1 MIKVSVTVPVYNA
14 EPYLR
19 QCLDSLAAQTLREVE
34 FILVDDGSTDGSGA
48 VCDEYAARD
57 ARFRVFH
64 QPNGGSASARQTGL
78 DHVQGEYYTVC
89 DSDDWVEPTMYEELY
104 NKAVADDAD
113 IVVSDLMYNY
123 SDGSTRV
130 IPGNKGPMRYDLYLR
145 NVISGAVGG
154 NTCSKLFRNSI
165 LRKYQIAYKQG
176 INQGEDALFMLN
188 VLLHP
193 VRITYLPKA
202 FYHYRRELGGNTYT
216 NRPTMASFRQIE
228 YIHKWKHE
236 HFNVVEYEKELFF
249 STINRA
255 FTALRIPDFP
265 ISEYKE
271 LVQRELP
278 YAQFFKYHAFSLK
291 ALLVLFSKMSFP
303 ATKLVFRLSY
313 KIFYR

>member
-19 QCLDSLAAQTLREVE
+19 QCLDSLAAQTLCEVE

-154 NTCSKLFRNSI
+154 NTCGKLLRTSI
-165 LRKYQIAYKQG
+165 LRKYKIAYEPG
-176 INQGEDALFMLN
+176 VNLGEDVFF
-188 VLLHP
+188 LLKVVYHP
-193 VRITYLPKA
+193 VRLSYIPKA
-202 FYHYRRELGGNTYT
+202 FYHYRRRLGENSYT
-216 NRPTMASFRQIE
+216 NRPTMEAFRQAERIR
-228 YIHKWKHE
+228 KWKEQHLD
-236 HFNVVEYEKELFF
+236 VSLYGKELFRG
-249 STINRA
+249 SIDRA
-255 FTALRIPDFP
+255 FFALRIAEFSKD
-265 ISEYKE
+265 EYKG
-271 LVQRELP
+271 LVKNIAPFHSFIQYR
-278 YAQFFKYHAFSLK
+278 FFSLK
-291 ALLVLFSKMSFP
+291 ALLILLSKFSYP
-303 ATKLVFRLSY
+303 LAKLVLRYGYRYVY
-313 KIFYR
+313 K